1 MAIKQVQTTCAYCGA
16 GCQIKFTVDTD
27 KNRIIKA
34 EPADGRTNQGTLC
47 LKGRYGWDYLN
58 DPQILTKRLTK
69 PLIRKNGELT
79 PVEWDEAIS
88 FVAENLNK
96 IKAEY
101 GPDSIMVT
109 GCARGPGNE
118 ANYIAQKF
126 ARACIGTN
134 NIDHCA
140 RVCHGPSV
148 AGLLYSLGE
157 GAMSLGVHE
166 IEDAEVIFNI
176 GYNSAESHPI
186 VHRRV
191 IAAKQKG
198 ATIIC
203 ADPRIIETAKLADLH
218 LQIKGGSNL
227 ALVNA
232 MCNVIYNEGLMDE
245 KFIEEHT
252 EGFDEFIEVIK
263 KYTPEYVESICC
275 VPADDIR
282 KAARIYAS
290 SKHSVILWGMGVTQF
305 GQAVDVVKGCANM
318 AMMTGNFGRWATGVG
333 PVRGQNNV
341 QGACDMGVLPNNYP
355 GYQPVTDSDVR
366 KKFEEAWGVELSP
379 NIGVQLTRVPENVLG
394 IEDPN
399 KRLHAYYIFGE
410 DPGQSDPHL
419 NELRETLEKLDF
431 VVVQDIFMNKTIE
444 HADVVLPGTAWGE
457 HDGVYTCCD
466 RGFQRIRKVLE
477 PEGDV
482 KTDWEILCLVS
493 TAMGY
498 PMHYE
503 NTEQI
508 WNELI
513 DLCPNFTGAT
523 YEKLEK
529 LGGVQWPCRDKDV
542 SDVGTS
548 FLHKDGHFSRKNSR
562 GLFYA
567 ADWRPP
573 YELENEEFPLSFC
586 TVREVGHYSV
596 RTMSGNCRALRGMED
611 EPGWI
616 QMNPE
621 DCAELGIK
629 TGDLVKV
636 VNKRGWCMTRCLA
649 TERVAKGATY
659 MTYQWW
665 IGACN
670 ELTVGANLDPYSGT
684 PEFKYCNC
692 RVEKIEDQ
700 NWAEK
705 YLLTEYRQLRER
717 MGIKCVGVQKVGG
730 VKAPAT
736 VKGGN

>member
-16 GCQIKFTVDTD
+16 GCQILFTVDTD
-27 KNRIIKA
+27 KNRILKA
-34 EPADGRTNQGTLC
+34 EPANGRTNEGTLC

-58 DPQILTKRLTK
+58 DPQILTKRITE
-69 PLIRKNGELT
+69 PMIRKNGELV
-79 PVEWDEAIS
+79 PVEWDEAIRY
-88 FVAENLNK
+88 VAKNLSR

-109 GCARGPGNE
+109 GCARGSGNE

-198 ATIIC
+198 AKIIC
-203 ADPRIIETAKLADLH
+203 ADPRVIETAKIADLH

-232 MCNVIYNEGLMDE
+232 MANVIYTEGLMDE
-245 KFIEEHT
+245 GFIAEHT
-252 EGFDEFIEVIK
+252 EGFDEFVEVIK
-263 KYTPEYVESICC
+263 KYTPEFSEPICRI
-275 VPADDIR
+275 PADDIR
-282 KAARIYAS
+282 RAARIYAS

-305 GQAVDVVKGCANM
+305 GQAVDVVKACANL
-318 AMMTGNFGRWATGVG
+318 AMMTGNFGRWASGVG

-355 GYQPVTDSDVR
+355 GYQSVTNPEV
-366 KKFEEAWGVELSP
+366 KAKFEKAWGVALS
-379 NIGVQLTRVPENVLG
+379 GEVGLQLTRVPQRVLG
-394 IEDPN
+394 IDDPK

-419 NELRETLEKLDF
+419 GELRETLDALDF
-431 VVVQDIFMNKTIE
+431 VVVQDIFMNKTIQ

-477 PEGDV
+477 PTGNV
-482 KTDWEILCLVS
+482 KPDWQILCEIS

-498 PMHYE
+498 PMSYK
-503 NTEQI
+503 NTEEI

-513 DLCPNFTGAT
+513 DLCPNFAGAT

-529 LGGVQWPCRDKDV
+529 LNGVQWPCRDKSMADT
-542 SDVGTS
+542 GTS
-548 FLHKDGHFSRKNSR
+548 FLHKDGVFAHPGGKGR
-562 GLFYA
+562 FYA
-567 ADWRPP
+567 TEWRSPI
-573 YELENEEFPLSFC
+573 ELENEEFPLSFC

-616 QMNPE
+616 QMSIE
-621 DCAELGIK
+621 DCEALGIK

-636 VNKRGWCMTRCLA
+636 VNKRGWCLTRALA

-670 ELTVGANLDPYSGT
+670 ELTVGKNLDPIAGT

-692 RVEKIEDQ
+692 RVEKIDDQ
-700 NWAEK
+700 EWAEK

-717 MGIKCVGVQKVGG
+717 MGIKCIGEQRVGG

-736 VKGGN
+736 KGGK